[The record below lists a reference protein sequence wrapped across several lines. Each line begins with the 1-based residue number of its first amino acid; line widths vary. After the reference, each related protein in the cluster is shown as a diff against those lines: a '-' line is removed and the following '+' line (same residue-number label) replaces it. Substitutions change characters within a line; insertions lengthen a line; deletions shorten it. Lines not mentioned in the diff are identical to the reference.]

1 MKLIIYELK
10 KVLGKKV
17 FFIIL
22 ALCLGLNLGIFYF
35 VQENS
40 DYRQFIRSDY
50 LLITDEY
57 SSYSL
62 DEAEEKLS
70 NESKVYEIL
79 SVMDM
84 ASDVQSDEEMN
95 DLLNTLDEYKTN
107 YPAAYAEAEEMGKS
121 SEYNEN
127 RETYIFTLLNQVE
140 YIKSYPAFIN
150 QMYSR
155 AEEQSSFS
163 IFSDQNE
170 FSYKNLYKTADDYAH
185 LSNVKLTIGND
196 LPVTSALKY
205 NISDFFLIALVF
217 LVCIYLFNQ
226 ERELGLYNL
235 VRSSKNGRFKTI
247 CAKFCALFII
257 AVIITVVF
265 VISNFVI
272 SSYLYGRFDLNRM
285 VQSIPDFRNCIFKLT
300 VGQFCMLNILGK
312 SAVMIIASSV
322 LALLFVCF
330 SSSSIM
336 YITGAVIL
344 AAEYMLN
351 SFIPTSTVFSYLKY
365 INLFYML
372 DSYNFWGNYLNLNI
386 LSDPVPAYII
396 NIIVFS
402 VIFIVCITAAVTVFT
417 LKSQGKKENYLL
429 VVIEKFKSNHFKIK
443 GSTRVING
451 EIYKYLI
458 LNRISLV
465 IIAVIVFGI
474 ISSTG
479 TIKYPYSTKSDPAY
493 RIYMEYL
500 EGDITSE
507 KEFYISEQ
515 QDYFNNLH
523 KRIDDIIN
531 DDSLTVSTKEV
542 AENTITNILETKG
555 AALERVTEQYNR
567 LLNLKSIGIEAK
579 FIDENL
585 YPDFVY
591 SPAREWNNLIL
602 TMLELMLSIPFIFTV
617 EYKKEIINLISS
629 TRFGKLRLFLSKL
642 SVTFVTLLIIFASV
656 YAPYI
661 IRFIRTFGTGSFSV
675 PIVCLNS
682 YQTSIGTI
690 NVIGAFALCTMCYFA
705 IALLAAAIIMFVSVF
720 LRNHML
726 SMIIAT
732 IIVIIPCLIIY
743 SNKFIRVGIIFSSN
757 YPLFS
762 SLIISVC
769 IIIALLCVIIAA
781 FRFTNTEIRRKKNAG
796 SRN

>member
-50 LLITDEY
+50 LLITNEY

-107 YPAAYAEAEEMGKS
+107 YPAAYAEAEEMGKG

-285 VQSIPDFRNCIFKLT
+285 VQSISDFRNCIFKLT

-312 SAVMIIASSV
+312 AAVMIIASSV

-555 AALERVTEQYNR
+555 AAFERVTEQYNR

-661 IRFIRTFGTGSFSV
+661 ISFIRIFGTGSFSV

-690 NVIGAFALCTMCYFA
+690 NVIGAFALCTTCYFA
-705 IALLAAAIIMFVSVF
+705 IALLATAIIIFVSVF

-732 IIVIIPCLIIY
+732 MIVIIPCLIIY